1 MTITFD
7 LLQTVGVAVL
17 VFLLG
22 RYIKG
27 KVKFFQTY
35 FIPAPV
41 IGGLICSLLI
51 FLGVKTGAYT
61 IEFTTTL
68 QDFFMNIFFTG
79 TGFTCSLAVFKK
91 SGKMGVALGVGEGL
105 K

>member
-1 MTITFD
+1 MTITYD

-51 FLGVKTGAYT
+51 FVGAKTGAYT
-61 IEFTTTL
+61 IEFIVIL
-68 QDFFMNIFFTG
+68 INIFNPLVITF
-79 TGFTCSLAVFKK
+79 FINL
-91 SGKMGVALGVGEGL
+91 VA
-105 K
+105 

>member
-27 KVKFFQTY
+27 KVKFF
-35 FIPAPV
+35 
-41 IGGLICSLLI
+41 
-51 FLGVKTGAYT
+51 
-61 IEFTTTL
+61 
-68 QDFFMNIFFTG
+68 
-79 TGFTCSLAVFKK
+79 
-91 SGKMGVALGVGEGL
+91 
-105 K
+105 